1 MHGYVST
8 VTVVSDLFLL
18 NVVKYLA
25 ALTQD
30 FNSTLTQS
38 HFLFFIFFFVVN
50 LITVAVMLFV
60 ECCLEKEHFLSGQEL
75 PNMHNYQAVK

>member
-1 MHGYVST
+1 MHSYVST

-30 FNSTLTQS
+30 FNSTLTRS
-38 HFLFFIFFFVVN
+38 LFFFFFFAVN

-75 PNMHNYQAVK
+75 PNMHNNQAGK

>member
-1 MHGYVST
+1 MHSYVST

-30 FNSTLTQS
+30 FNSTLTRS
-38 HFLFFIFFFVVN
+38 FFIFFAVN
-50 LITVAVMLFV
+50 LITVAVMIFV

-75 PNMHNYQAVK
+75 LNMHNNQAGK

>member
-1 MHGYVST
+1 MHSYVST

-30 FNSTLTQS
+30 FNSTFTRSLY
-38 HFLFFIFFFVVN
+38 FFAVN

-75 PNMHNYQAVK
+75 PNMHNNQAGT

>member
-1 MHGYVST
+1 MHSYVST

-30 FNSTLTQS
+30 FNSTLTRS
-38 HFLFFIFFFVVN
+38 LFFFFFAVN

-75 PNMHNYQAVK
+75 PNMHNNQAGK

>member
-1 MHGYVST
+1 MHSYVST

-30 FNSTLTQS
+30 FNSTLTRS
-38 HFLFFIFFFVVN
+38 FFFFFAVN
-50 LITVAVMLFV
+50 LITVAVMIFV

-75 PNMHNYQAVK
+75 LNMHNNQAGK